1 MWGASALP
9 DVEVIGSSGRA
20 RILEA
25 EARPYSHWYLR
36 DEVDALPPEG
46 RCRAWPLGHAA
57 MVVSQPLQ

>member
-36 DEVDALPPEG
+36 DEVDASPEG
-46 RCRAWPLGHAA
+46 RCRAWAPGTRGD
-57 MVVSQPLQ
+57 VVSQPPH